1 MQSIDKAEFRAA
13 LQARNRAIGHYLFDP
28 NVTLIDVGVRI
39 REQERELVLE
49 ETTVRVHVRHKLRGA
64 AFEAFADAH
73 PESVVTKEKVGFEF
87 DIIEGDYRLQQ
98 WFWPPPPPR
107 GRVFDPLHGG
117 ISISNEWSFGYGTL
131 GGIVIDRETEKEMI
145 LSNYHVLAGAS
156 FAPPG
161 LRIYQPGYGDGGRR
175 QHAVARL
182 TRHSMNVGID
192 AAVAEL
198 TDERD
203 TTNYQFE
210 LGSITGLGEPLE
222 HMRVKKSG
230 RQSKVTRGIITGVR
244 GVRAIPYGGI
254 KRVIQHVIHIA
265 KVPDS
270 DQVSAPGDSGSWWL
284 EEDTNKVVG
293 LHFAGSNVP
302 EYGLAISMAN
312 VLDALNVD
320 LKL

>member
-13 LQARNRAIGHYLFDP
+13 LQARNRAIGYYLFDP
-28 NVTLIDVGVRI
+28 NVSLIDVGLRI
-39 REQERELVLE
+39 KERERRLVLKE
-49 ETTVRVHVRHKLRGA
+49 ATVRVHVRHKPRGA
-64 AFEAFADAH
+64 AFEAFAAAY
-73 PESVVTKEKVGFEF
+73 PERVVEEDKIGFAV
-87 DIIEGDYRLQQ
+87 DIVEGDYRLQQ

-107 GRVFDPLHGG
+107 GRAFDPLHGG

-131 GGIVIDRETEKEMI
+131 GGVVIDRETEKEMI
-145 LSNYHVLAGAS
+145 LSNYHVLAGSS

-175 QHAVARL
+175 QHTVARL

-198 TDERD
+198 THERE
-203 TTNYQFE
+203 TTNNQFE
-210 LGSITGLGEPLE
+210 LGSVTGVGEPMPD
-222 HMRVKKSG
+222 MRVKKSG
-230 RQSKVTRGIITGVR
+230 RASKVTRGIITGVG

-254 KRVIQHVIHIA
+254 KRVVQHVVHIA

-284 EEDTNKVVG
+284 EESTDKVVG

-302 EYGLAISMAN
+302 EYGLAIRMAN
-312 VLDALNVD
+312 VLNALNVD
-320 LKL
+320 LML